1 MTSVAENVGV
11 GVHFNA
17 FVPWHNKVLSAKH
30 IYKPT
35 PFVERLYYG
44 EASYLLISITV
55 KVVYSYTFGAERHAI
70 LIYIAVSDFSSFTCN
85 FDL

>member
-35 PFVERLYYG
+35 LFVERLYYG
-44 EASYLLISITV
+44 EALYLLINITV
-55 KVVYSYTFGAERHAI
+55 KVVYSCTLGAETHAI
-70 LIYIAVSDFSSFTCN
+70 LVYVDVSDFSGTCI
-85 FDL
+85 FYL